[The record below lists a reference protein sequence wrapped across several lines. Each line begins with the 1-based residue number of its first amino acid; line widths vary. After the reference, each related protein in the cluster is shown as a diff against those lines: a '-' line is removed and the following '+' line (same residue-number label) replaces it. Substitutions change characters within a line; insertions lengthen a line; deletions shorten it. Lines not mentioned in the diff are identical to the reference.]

1 MIYKLISVQSII
13 AKVFTDLDLKEGDHR
28 ISDMI
33 EWAGE
38 ALEKIGAFP
47 QFQNKVLGK
56 DGLQPLTLVDY
67 QAILP
72 YDFHN
77 LIQIGYATS
86 PEGPYYSMRY
96 GTGSFDSGSEI
107 TPTGEEADGV
117 SDSDLVILTMD
128 LYNLSYTEALEFLNT
143 NDDKRQLVT
152 HLLRT
157 EKANKSGTT
166 IGTSDYT
173 YVIVDK
179 YIKTNQKDGY
189 LMVAYQA
196 IPTDADGY
204 PLVPDRVSYREAIYW
219 YINMKLMYVQW
230 KLGQVRDAVYYDARR
245 SWNYYCKQAY
255 GDAMMPNQEQMES
268 IKNTWLRMVP
278 ELGEHEGFFTTLGQR
293 QILYNQDNS
302 SYHGR

>member
-1 MIYKLISVQSII
+1 MVYKLTSVQSII

-38 ALEKIGAFP
+38 SLEKIGAFP
-47 QFQNKVLGK
+47 QMSNKVLGK
-56 DGLQPLTLVDY
+56 DGLLPLTITNY
-67 QAILP
+67 QAVLP

-77 LIQIGYATS
+77 LIQIGYSTKA
-86 PEGPYYSMRY
+86 EGPYYSMRY
-96 GTGSFDSGSEI
+96 GTGSLDYGSEV
-107 TPTGEEADGV
+107 TDTSTDPDAV

-128 LYNLSYTEALEFLNT
+128 LYDLSYTEALAYLNN

-157 EKANKSGTT
+157 ERATKTGSTT
-166 IGTSDYT
+166 VTSDYT
-173 YVIVDK
+173 YVMVDK
-179 YIKTNQKDGY
+179 YIKTNQEDGY

-204 PLVPDRVSYREAIYW
+204 PMVPDRVSYKEAIYW

-230 KLGQVRDAVYYDARR
+230 KLGQVRDAVYYDAKR

-293 QILYNQDNS
+293 QVLYNQNN
-302 SYHGR
+302 